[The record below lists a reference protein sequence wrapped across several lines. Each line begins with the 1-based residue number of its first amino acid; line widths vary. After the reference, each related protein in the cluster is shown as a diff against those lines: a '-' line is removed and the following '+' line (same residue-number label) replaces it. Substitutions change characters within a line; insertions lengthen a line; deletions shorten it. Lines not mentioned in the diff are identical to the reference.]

1 MQPNWPSS
9 GSRGRASPGRAG
21 CHPCGVVCSAVVSA
35 PLHSRR
41 SGPARDGGVRGE
53 EDGRVGGAAGPLRR
67 VGGELRAVR
76 SAGRGSTEESGGL
89 FHPGSAGLAL
99 GRGRSASV
107 RSASAPRD
115 CSQCPVSV
123 CGSGREVASRLAL
136 RSLGQPSAS
145 FDPS

>member
-9 GSRGRASPGRAG
+9 GSRGRAESWSSRMSPMRGRLLGGGLRAPALPAVGAG
-21 CHPCGVVCSAVVSA
+21 QGRWCPRRRG
-35 PLHSRR
+35 R
-41 SGPARDGGVRGE
+41 SGRWCSRPS
-53 EDGRVGGAAGPLRR
+53 R

-89 FHPGSAGLAL
+89 FHPGSAGLAS